1 MSKLSLNEIRAVQ
14 SLSIKKR
21 IAFSNVPDKDKKVFR
36 QLKEK
41 GIVQQNGQFW
51 ELVAK
56 N

>member
-1 MSKLSLNEIRAVQ
+1 MTKLSLNEIRAVQ
-14 SLSIKKR
+14 SLSVKKK
-21 IAFSNVPDKDKKVFR
+21 IAFSSVPDKDKKVFR

-41 GIVQQNGQFW
+41 GVVRQNGQFW